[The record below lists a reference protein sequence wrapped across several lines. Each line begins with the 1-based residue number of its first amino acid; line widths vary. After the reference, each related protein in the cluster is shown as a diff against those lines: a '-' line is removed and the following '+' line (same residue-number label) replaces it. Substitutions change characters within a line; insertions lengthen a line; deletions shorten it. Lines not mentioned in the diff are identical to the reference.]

1 MKPNFPEQDP
11 KARVLLVLE
20 DICPECGAE
29 LDTGWEC
36 SNSDCRYDALGKEIP
51 RSYGLYEK

>member
-1 MKPNFPEQDP
+1 MKATFPEQDP
-11 KARVLLVLE
+11 KARLALVLE

-36 SNSDCRYDALGKEIP
+36 TNSDCRYDALGKEIP
-51 RSYGLYEK
+51 RSYR